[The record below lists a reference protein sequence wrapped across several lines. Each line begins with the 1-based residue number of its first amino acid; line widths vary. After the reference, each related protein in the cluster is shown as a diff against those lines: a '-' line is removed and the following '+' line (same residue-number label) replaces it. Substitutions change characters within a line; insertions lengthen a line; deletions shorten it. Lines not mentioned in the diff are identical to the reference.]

1 MPRWEMQTSAGKQK
15 VNSLPPTLLQML
27 NPWDQV
33 VGKRMFPAKVLTWV
47 SPQTHLQGADR
58 ELPSVA
64 SG

>member
-1 MPRWEMQTSAGKQK
+1 
-15 VNSLPPTLLQML
+15 ML